1 MEIYL
6 EFTFIYILVIS
17 VYLLQ
22 ESNFLTLRST
32 FNIEYFKS
40 AHMADFHFHQS
51 NFLTQHLHF
60 WSLTFGHIS
69 QY

>member
-6 EFTFIYILVIS
+6 EFTFTYILVIS

-22 ESNFLTLRST
+22 ESNFLIIIST
-32 FNIEYFKS
+32 FIEHFKRTQI
-40 AHMADFHFHQS
+40 ADFHFHQS

-60 WSLTFGHIS
+60 
-69 QY
+69 